1 MIRAVLD
8 STVLVSAFLGPGGVS
23 DALLEQAHADRFS
36 LHLAEEILAETRC
49 ILLDTERIRRRY
61 TYSDDSAHRFIEEL
75 RDIANLIGP
84 LPPLTGMV
92 ERDPNDDMIIACAS
106 AASAG
111 YIVTRDDDL
120 LSLRAY
126 DSITM
131 VTPEVFMATLQ
142 SQ

>member
-8 STVLVSAFLGPGGVS
+8 STILVSAFLGPGGVS
-23 DALLEQAHADRFS
+23 DALLAQAHEGHFILS
-36 LHLAEEILAETRC
+36 LAEDILTETRR
-49 ILLDTERIRRRY
+49 ILLETERIRRRY
-61 TYSDDSAHRFIEEL
+61 AYADESVEGFIEEL
-75 RDIANLIGP
+75 RGIANLIGS
-84 LPPLTGMV
+84 LPPLTAIV

-106 AASAG
+106 AASAD
-111 YIVTRDDDL
+111 YLVTRDDDL

-131 VTPEVFMATLQ
+131 VTPEVFMDTLR

>member
-23 DALLEQAHADRFS
+23 DALLGQAHKGNFT
-36 LHLAEEILAETRC
+36 LYLAEDILAETRR
-49 ILLDTERIRRRY
+49 ILLETERIRSRY
-61 TYSDDSAHRFIEEL
+61 AYADDSVERFIQEL
-75 RDIANLIGP
+75 RDIANLIGS
-84 LPPLTGMV
+84 LPPLTGIV

-106 AASAG
+106 AASAD

-131 VTPEVFMATLQ
+131 VTPEVFMDTLR